1 MQTNNGVFGMRNKKL
16 GFKLGAS
23 FFVVISL
30 TIVIAI
36 SSIISLSKMATAKQ
50 QVIEL
55 MDLAIYQ
62 VEKEVDHLAWTNQLA
77 NSFLLDS
84 PFTGQLDP
92 SKCDFGKWYYQF
104 KNTEFYK
111 NATTDFKATFAA
123 IERPH
128 IDLHDSAQRIQDL
141 IRANQGNAAISVYGR
156 DVQNHLGQVRH
167 HLDEIK
173 DLLAAE
179 RALIIS
185 DAQKSANRMAIV
197 QIILVLFVLFISAML
212 GAKIVRSIT
221 SRMSALTERVQEM
234 ANGHFNEAPLQV
246 DEHDEIGTSIDAFN
260 IMSSKTANL
269 VMEVNNSVKR
279 LMVSAEKLSLVTNET
294 NKGVHQQQTETDL
307 VATAMNEMS
316 ATVQEVARNTQMAA
330 DAAQNAS
337 SQATEGQAIVAE
349 SIRVINS
356 LASEIL
362 ETSSV
367 IENVHASSQS
377 INQVLQVIQE
387 IAEQTNLLALNA
399 AIEAARAGEHG
410 RGFAV
415 VADEVRHLANR
426 THQSTD
432 EIKEMI
438 RQLQTAA
445 TRAVDVMEKS
455 EVEAKLSVERAA
467 ETDEALKAINA
478 AVAQINQMNIQIASA
493 SEEQSAVAEEINRNL
508 CNISAIAESN
518 SNLSDRTTE
527 ASHDLAETAESLRV
541 TASKFDVKEAD
552 KVVEGVGQTQ

>member
-1 MQTNNGVFGMRNKKL
+1 MLNFRNRTLRTKL
-16 GFKLGAS
+16 GISFAVVIFLSFLIAS
-23 FFVVISL
+23 FSIYSL
-30 TIVIAI
+30 RQMTE
-36 SSIISLSKMATAKQ
+36 AKQ

-77 NSFLLDS
+77 NSFLLET

-92 SKCDFGKWYYQF
+92 EKCDFGQWYYAF
-104 KNTEFYK
+104 RETNIYEKASPEFR
-111 NATTDFKATFAA
+111 AAFDA
-123 IERPH
+123 IEQPH
-128 IDLHDSAQRIQDL
+128 FNLHQSAVRIQDYMQS
-141 IRANQGNAAISVYGR
+141 NQGNAAIGVYGR
-156 DVQNHLGQVRH
+156 DVQQHLQQVRL

-173 DLLAAE
+173 SSLAAE

-185 DAQKSANRMAIV
+185 EASKSAQRMTYV
-197 QIILVLFVLFISAML
+197 QIALALLVLLISAVL
-212 GAKIVRSIT
+212 ATKIINSIS
-221 SRMSALTERVQEM
+221 SRMSALTQRVKEM
-234 ANGHFNEAPLQV
+234 ADGHFNQQALPV
-246 DEHDEIGTSIDAFN
+246 DDKDEIGISIEAFN
-260 IMSSKTANL
+260 VMAEKTANL
-269 VMEVNNSVKR
+269 VMEVNNSVAH
-279 LMVSAEKLSLVTNET
+279 LMKSAEKLSLVNMET

-337 SQATEGQAIVAE
+337 SQAVAGQSIVVE

-356 LASEIL
+356 LASEIIK
-362 ETSSV
+362 TSSV
-367 IENVHASSQS
+367 IENVHSSSQS
-377 INQVLQVIQE
+377 INQVLEVIQG

-432 EIKEMI
+432 EIKDMI

-445 TRAVDVMEKS
+445 TTAVEVMEKS
-455 EVEAKLSVERAA
+455 ETEAKLSVQRAA
-467 ETDEALKAINA
+467 ETDEALTAINQ

-518 SNLSDRTTE
+518 SELSDKTMD
-527 ASHDLAETAESLRV
+527 ASRALEQTAENLHV
-541 TASKFDVKEAD
+541 TASKFNVSGAGS
-552 KVVEGVGQTQ
+552 VNP